1 MRASVDG
8 DHVTV
13 ITDLPPGAPLGQAT
27 LTVQEVAG
35 VVAIL
40 ATTISDLHAIGVAH
54 LRIDASAVHLGFDG
68 RPVLDRFDGA
78 TCLDGP
84 ARRWPVHRLAGED
97 DRALGEL
104 FRTLLSGSV
113 GPTVP
118 IAPGSV
124 PPAPW
129 RRASSSGGVGDDPTP
144 GGAGR

>member
-1 MRASVDG
+1 M
-8 DHVTV
+8 
-13 ITDLPPGAPLGQAT
+13 ITDLPPGAPLGDAT
-27 LTVQEVAG
+27 LTVEEVAG
-35 VVAIL
+35 VVAVL

-78 TCLDGP
+78 TLLDGP

-113 GPTVP
+113 GPDASRRVG
-118 IAPGSV
+118 AHSAGQRG
-124 PPAPW
+124 
-129 RRASSSGGVGDDPTP
+129 RRARLAVVARSEDP
-144 GGAGR
+144 GEGR